1 MRRNVN
7 AMRGKR
13 KDKILMPM
21 EEKKTDAKRKTT
33 LMSRHGG
40 ANRILS

>member
-1 MRRNVN
+1 MNN
-7 AMRGKR
+7 DEGNEQ
-13 KDKILMPM
+13 ILNEISKETSGETKNERTMMMP
-21 EEKKTDAKRKTT
+21 